1 MDEKFKKLKVKIE
14 EFRRTTKEK
23 AENITY
29 VDFGNNL
36 DTVLAAANVVIYGR
50 RGSGKTT
57 LLAKGFSS
65 ANNDKRKSIYI
76 QCEVYKDHTYPN
88 LLINILIQIFK
99 QINLNLNAF
108 PLSKGWRLRK
118 ELNSE
123 IKLLK
128 QYLETPDEYS
138 IQQDER
144 EIIEEMKKAE
154 VSLKN
159 KLSSLT
165 SSLGDKKLKE
175 IQKKFS
181 FEKSKI
187 NYLNNNI
194 DRYRELINQ
203 FISVKKLD
211 SLFIM
216 LDDYYLLN
224 LVDQPFIIDYIFRL
238 CKDQKAY
245 FKLTTIRHRTNLYIR
260 TTDSK
265 IRGIQEGADHTSIDL
280 DFNLEQ
286 FEKTY
291 SFLVQILTNITSSC
305 KIDNFT
311 NYFVSGDNGLPRL
324 IWASGG
330 VPRDLLILIGH
341 LIDLSEDNGEIK
353 FDKNVIDK
361 AANRLFNEK
370 LQDLNS
376 EYAIN
381 KDIKLFFEKVR
392 KFCLVY
398 NKKTAFLIKEDSQK
412 NDILNKINNLVD
424 HRLIHKIASNIS
436 LTKYRGPFMAYILD
450 VGSYSAYLKI
460 KKKENRINEIN
471 ILRKDPYKKD
481 TLLEV
486 RALSIKN
493 ELTIEGLEKSSN
505 FIQEEKRKIK
515 KNNQISDEYKEL
527 IQKSILDY

>member
-1 MDEKFKKLKVKIE
+1 MKEEFRKLKIKIE

-23 AENITY
+23 AEKINY

-36 DTVLAAANVVIYGR
+36 GVVLASANVVIYGR

-57 LLAKGFSS
+57 LLAKAYSE
-65 ANNDKRKSIYI
+65 ANNGKKKSVYI
-76 QCEVYKDHTYPN
+76 QCELYKDHTYPN

-99 QINLNLNAF
+99 QISENLNNLPF
-108 PLSKGWRLRK
+108 SRTRQLKK
-118 ELNSE
+118 ELNKE
-123 IKLLK
+123 IKSLK
-128 QYLETPDEYS
+128 NYLETPDDYIIE
-138 IQQDER
+138 QGER
-144 EIIEEMKKAE
+144 EVIEEMKKAE
-154 VSLKN
+154 LSISN
-159 KLSSLT
+159 KLSNI
-165 SSLGDKKLKE
+165 SSTIGDKRLKE
-175 IQKKFS
+175 IEKKYS
-181 FEKSKI
+181 FERKKI
-187 NYLNNNI
+187 NYLNNSI
-194 DRYRELINQ
+194 DKYRELISK
-203 FISVKKLD
+203 FIELKKLE

-224 LVDQPFIIDYIFRL
+224 LLDQPFIVDYIFRL

-245 FKLTTIRHRTNLYIR
+245 FKITTIRHRTKLYIR
-260 TTDSK
+260 TVDSQ

-291 SFLVQILTNITSSC
+291 SFLVQILTNISTSC
-305 KIDNFT
+305 NIDNFT

-330 VPRDLLILIGH
+330 VPRDLLILVGH
-341 LIDLSEDNGEIK
+341 LIDLSKDEEEIK
-353 FDKNVIDK
+353 FDKKLIDK
-361 AANRLFNEK
+361 AANRLFIEK

-376 EYAIN
+376 EYAIE
-381 KDIKLFFEKVR
+381 KEIKQFFEKIR

-398 NKKTAFLIKEDSQK
+398 NKKTVFLIKEDSLSSET
-412 NDILNKINNLVD
+412 LNKINNLVD

-436 LTKYRGPFMAYILD
+436 LTKHRGPFIAYILD
-450 VGSYSAYLKI
+450 LGSYSPYLNI
-460 KKKENRINEIN
+460 KRKEHRITEVN

-493 ELTIEGLEKSSN
+493 ELTNENLKESYDFVQKEK
-505 FIQEEKRKIK
+505 KKIRNDK
-515 KNNQISDEYKEL
+515 EASKEYREL
-527 IQKSILDY
+527 VQKTIFDF